1 MEFGVVA
8 MYFPARR
15 AGLIQTSSADAVFFW
30 SKDARNLKLERNR
43 NEIVFSTPRKLVPG
57 VGQLVVFER
66 HRRYSA
72 VPGVVQ
78 ARAWSSYSMW
88 LVVHG
93 LQVMQLKALARRS
106 PQRPVERRKQQAGLF

>member
-1 MEFGVVA
+1 MEFGVIA
-8 MYFPARR
+8 AYFPAER
-15 AGLIQTSSADAVFFW
+15 AGLIQTSRDDAIFFW
-30 SKDARNLKLERNR
+30 SKDARNLKLEMNL
-43 NEIVFSTPRKLVPG
+43 NQIQFSTPRKLTPG

-78 ARAWSSYSMW
+78 ARAWSSYSLW

-93 LQVMQLKALARRS
+93 VQVVNLKALARRLRQQPS
-106 PQRPVERRKQQAGLF
+106 AGRR